1 MIPIKLEI
9 TNFLPYRNPDPL
21 DFRGI
26 HVACLSGDN
35 GAGKSALLEAM
46 VWALWGKA
54 RDGKR
59 RDDELI
65 HFGEREMRVAF
76 TFELSD
82 QLYQVMRQRKSGKRG
97 QTMLAFKVYDLD
109 DQIWHGLSEATIRQ
123 TQRKI
128 DELLHI
134 DYETFINSAFIAQGR
149 ADEFTVKSAGER
161 KAVLSSILGLEKWEL
176 FEQRARE
183 RIVAITEEVGVLE
196 QEIVSI
202 NSELERRD
210 EYSQELSEGE
220 SALQQVL
227 EGLRAAEKDMSDVEQ
242 ARHSLLHSRRSIS
255 DLGERLKQGE
265 KELEEV
271 AGELAAIRTKG
282 DNEALLT
289 MHVRTQ
295 SELEKIEEREA
306 DRKRFADE
314 RAVAAEQA
322 ARLQGESQTLIAQAE
337 PIKQRI
343 GVLETAIDP
352 ICPTCGN
359 DLDETARAQLLQD
372 LHNDLDSLRSHYGE
386 QRKHHHEVVAH
397 VKTLDASLVEL
408 EKDLNKKVGLQRKLT
423 ELSAAMSS
431 AVDANQALDGLQ
443 KRQQRWQDT
452 LSQDRTQLHELEVEA
467 RMYESQIRLADE
479 RQDNLERLRSEHRL
493 AIERAASARQKLVAL
508 DGLSERRKDRV
519 SKLDILIENIGNHNE
534 LQLAFGKQGV
544 PAMIIEAAVPEV
556 EETANRLLGRMT
568 GGSMTVRF
576 DTQRELKS
584 GVLRETL
591 DIKIADELGTR
602 NYELY
607 SGGESF
613 RVNFAIRIA
622 LSKLLSRR
630 AGAQLQTVVIDEG
643 FGTQDASGR
652 ERLLEAISAIQDDF
666 RRVLVITHIEELK
679 EAFPTRIQVV
689 KTSEGS
695 KIELG

>member
-1 MIPIKLEI
+1 MIPMRLEI

-21 DFRGI
+21 DFSGI
-26 HVACLSGDN
+26 HVACLAGDN

-46 VWALWGKA
+46 VWALWGRA

-59 RDDELI
+59 SDDELI

-76 TFELSD
+76 TFELSG

-97 QTMLAFKVYDLD
+97 QSMLALQLYDLD
-109 DQIWHGLSEATIRQ
+109 TESWRGFSEAGIRQ

-128 DELLHI
+128 DELLHM
-134 DYETFINSAFIAQGR
+134 DYDTFINSAFIAQGR

-161 KAVLSSILGLEKWEL
+161 KAVLSNILGLEKWTL
-176 FEQRARE
+176 FEQRARD
-183 RIVAITEEVGVLE
+183 RTVSLTEEVGILE
-196 QEIVSI
+196 QEIVAI
-202 NSELERRD
+202 NTELERRE
-210 EYSQELSEGE
+210 EYSHELSGAE
-220 SALQQVL
+220 SDLQQVL
-227 EGLRAAEKDMSDVEQ
+227 ERLRAAEKDMSDVEQ
-242 ARHSLLHSRRSIS
+242 ARQALEHSRRSID
-255 DLGERLKQGE
+255 DLRERLKQGE
-265 KELEEV
+265 RELEEAERELV
-271 AGELAAIRTKG
+271 AVGTKG
-282 DNEALLT
+282 DYNALLT
-289 MHVRTQ
+289 MHARTQ
-295 SELEKIEEREA
+295 SELEKIEECEA
-306 DRKRFADE
+306 DRKRLADE
-314 RAVAAEQA
+314 RAVAAETA
-322 ARLQGESQTLIAQAE
+322 ARLQGENETLIAQSD

-343 GVLETAIDP
+343 GVLQAAIDP

-359 DLDETARAQLLQD
+359 ALEEDVRAQLLRD
-372 LHNDLDSLRSHYGE
+372 LHNDLDSLRGRYGE
-386 QRKHHHEVVAH
+386 QRKHHHVVAAH
-397 VKTLDASLVEL
+397 VKTLDDSLGEL
-408 EKDLNKKVGLQRKLT
+408 DKDLKQKGGLQRKLT
-423 ELSAAMSS
+423 ELSGAVSS
-431 AVDANQALDGLQ
+431 AADANEALAGLQ

-452 LSQDRTQLHELEVEA
+452 LSQDRAQLEKLQLEA
-467 RMYESQIRLADE
+467 RIHESQLRLADE
-479 RQDNLERLRSEHRL
+479 RQQNLERLRFEHRV
-493 AIERAASARQKLVAL
+493 AIERTASARQKLAAL
-508 DGLSERRKDRV
+508 DGLARRRDDRASERK
-519 SKLDILIENIGNHNE
+519 ILVERIGIHDE
-534 LQLAFGKQGV
+534 LRLAFGKQGV

-556 EETANRLLGRMT
+556 EETANRLLGKMT

-607 SGGESF
+607 SGGEAF

-643 FGTQDASGR
+643 FGTQDALGR
-652 ERLLEAISAIQDDF
+652 ERLLEAISTIKDDF
-666 RRVLVITHIEELK
+666 KRVLVITHIEELK

-695 KIELG
+695 KISLG